1 MIQDAFVRQRAKQL
15 YWQGYPPAEIARL
28 MGISQNTIYSWKKR
42 DEWDET
48 PAIQRVTQSIDAR
61 LCQLTAKPTK
71 SGGDLKEMDALARQM
86 KKLTEGQT
94 AEPFSKKTRA
104 RKKKNHF
111 SDAQIAALREKIQDS
126 LAWHQQG
133 WFAQRGQRNRMILKS
148 RQIGATWY
156 FAREAL
162 LQALRDDVKHGYQR
176 NQIFLS
182 ASRRQAHQF
191 RGFIQKVAE
200 EVDVELKGG
209 DKILLSNGAELHFL
223 GTSAATAQS
232 YTGNL
237 FFDEFF
243 WVGNFANLRKVAG
256 AMATLKG
263 LTRTYFSTPS
273 SESHEAYPFWTG
285 KRWNEKRSKTSRVE
299 FDTSWK
305 ALNSGVLCPDKTWRQ
320 IVTLK
325 DVIDNGWE
333 YTDLEEIQDENTPD
347 EYTNLYMCEFVKEG
361 EAVFS
366 LNQLLACGADGYDD
380 WQDWKPYASRPLGDR
395 EVWIGY
401 DANGGSGNGDSGAIA
416 VVAPP
421 LITGGKFRTI
431 ETRQLRGMEFEE
443 QAKVIEDMTLKYNVR
458 HIAIDGTGIGEAV
471 WQLVKKFFPAADCFI
486 MSLSSK
492 RTLVLKMQQVTRA
505 GRWEYDR
512 SEQALVSAFN
522 AVRKIT
528 TPGGQ
533 ITYDTD
539 RARGVS
545 HGDLAWATMLAV
557 INEPIGR
564 ENGGGGGSVME
575 F

>member
-15 YWQGYPPAEIARL
+15 YWQGYPPAEISRL
-28 MGISQNTIYSWKKR
+28 MGISQNTVYSWKKR
-42 DEWDET
+42 DDWDET

-61 LCQLTAKPTK
+61 LCQLTMKPTK
-71 SGGDLKEMDALARQM
+71 TGGDLKEIDALTRQV
-86 KKLTEGQT
+86 KKLAEGQP
-94 AEPFSKKTRA
+94 AQPFKKARA
-104 RKKKNHF
+104 SKKKNHF
-111 SDAQIAALREKIQDS
+111 TEAQIAALREKIQDS

-133 WFAQRGQRNRMILKS
+133 WFEQRQQRNRMILKS

-285 KRWNEKRSKTSRVE
+285 KRWNEKRAKSSRVE

-305 ALNSGVLCPDKTWRQ
+305 TLNSGLLCPDKTWRQ

-325 DVIDNGWE
+325 DVIDHGWE
-333 YTDLEEIQDENTPD
+333 FTDLEEIQDENTPD

-361 EAVFS
+361 ESVFS
-366 LNQLLACGADGYDD
+366 LNQLLTCGADGYDD
-380 WQDWKPYASRPLGDR
+380 WQDWKPYAPRPLGDR

-401 DANGGSGNGDSGAIA
+401 DANGGSGNGDSGAVS
-416 VVAPP
+416 VVTPP
-421 LITGGKFRTI
+421 LVSGGKFRTI

-443 QAKVIEDMTLKYNVR
+443 QAKVIEDLTIKYNVR

-471 WQLVKKFFPAADCFI
+471 WQLVKKFFPAAVCFI

-492 RTLVLKMQQVTRA
+492 RTLVLKMQQVIRA

-528 TPGGQ
+528 TAGGQ

-545 HGDLAWATMLAV
+545 HGDLAWANMLAI
-557 INEPIGR
+557 INEPLGR
-564 ENGGGGGSVME
+564 ENGSGGGSVRE

>member
-1 MIQDAFVRQRAKQL
+1 M
-15 YWQGYPPAEIARL
+15 
-28 MGISQNTIYSWKKR
+28 
-42 DEWDET
+42 
-48 PAIQRVTQSIDAR
+48 
-61 LCQLTAKPTK
+61 
-71 SGGDLKEMDALARQM
+71 
-86 KKLTEGQT
+86 
-94 AEPFSKKTRA
+94 
-104 RKKKNHF
+104 
-111 SDAQIAALREKIQDS
+111 
-126 LAWHQQG
+126 
-133 WFAQRGQRNRMILKS
+133 
-148 RQIGATWY
+148 
-156 FAREAL
+156 
-162 LQALRDDVKHGYQR
+162 
-176 NQIFLS
+176 
-182 ASRRQAHQF
+182 
-191 RGFIQKVAE
+191 
-200 EVDVELKGG
+200 
-209 DKILLSNGAELHFL
+209 SNGAELHFL

-285 KRWNEKRSKTSRVE
+285 KRWNEKRAKSSRVD

-305 ALNSGVLCPDKTWRQ
+305 TLNSGLLCPDKTWRQ

-325 DVIDNGWE
+325 DVIDHGWE
-333 YTDLEEIQDENTPD
+333 FTDLEEIQDENTPD

-361 EAVFS
+361 ESVFS
-366 LNQLLACGADGYDD
+366 LNQLLMCGADGYDD
-380 WQDWKPYASRPLGDR
+380 WQDWKPYAPRPLGDR

-401 DANGGSGNGDSGAIA
+401 DANGSGGNGDSGAVS

-421 LITGGKFRTI
+421 LVSGGKFRTI
-431 ETRQLRGMEFEE
+431 ETRQLRGLEFED
-443 QAKVIEDMTLKYNVR
+443 QAKVIEDLTMKYNVR
-458 HIAIDGTGIGEAV
+458 HIAIDGTGGFGEAV
-471 WQLVKKFFPAADCFI
+471 WLLVKKFFPAAVCFM
-486 MSLSSK
+486 MSISSK
-492 RTLVLKMQQVTRA
+492 RTLVLKMQQVIRA

-545 HGDLAWATMLAV
+545 HGDLAWANMLAV
-557 INEPIGR
+557 INEPLGR
-564 ENGGGGGSVME
+564 ENGSGGGSVRE

>member
-1 MIQDAFVRQRAKQL
+1 MTKENTVTLTRWISRGDEDIKTVTITDEVKQAGTLRGLRLVNVMNMDVDSISTLLTRCTSPRLKLKEISEMETSDFVEL
-15 YWQGYPPAEIARL
+15 CEVL
-28 MGISQNTIYSWKKR
+28 
-42 DEWDET
+42 T
-48 PAIQRVTQSIDAR
+48 PFLAP
-61 LCQLTAKPTK
+61 KEPGTK
-71 SGGDLKEMDALARQM
+71 SE
-86 KKLTEGQT
+86 TET
-94 AEPFSKKTRA
+94 ES
-104 RKKKNHF
+104 
-111 SDAQIAALREKIQDS
+111 E
-126 LAWHQQG
+126 
-133 WFAQRGQRNRMILKS
+133 
-148 RQIGATWY
+148 
-156 FAREAL
+156 
-162 LQALRDDVKHGYQR
+162 YQR

-191 RGFIQKVAE
+191 RGFIQKIAE

-285 KRWNEKRSKTSRVE
+285 KRWNEKRAKPSRVD

-305 ALNSGVLCPDKTWRQ
+305 TLNSGLLCPDKTWRQ

-325 DVIDNGWE
+325 DVIDHGWE
-333 YTDLEEIQDENTPD
+333 FTDLEEIQDENTPD
-347 EYTNLYMCEFVKEG
+347 EYTNLYMCEFVREG

-366 LNQLLACGADGYDD
+366 LNQLLTCGADGYDD
-380 WQDWKPYASRPLGDR
+380 WQDWKPYAPRPLGDR

-401 DANGGSGNGDSGAIA
+401 DANGGSGNGDSGAVS

-421 LITGGKFRTI
+421 LVSGGKFRTI

-443 QAKVIEDMTLKYNVR
+443 QAKVIEDLTIKYNVR

-471 WQLVKKFFPAADCFI
+471 WQLVKKFFPAAVCFI

-492 RTLVLKMQQVTRA
+492 RTLVLKMQQVIRA

-528 TPGGQ
+528 TPGGMV
-533 ITYDTD
+533 TYDTD

-545 HGDLAWATMLAV
+545 HGDLAWANMLAV
-557 INEPIGR
+557 INEPLGR
-564 ENGGGGGSVME
+564 ENGSGGGSVRE

>member
-15 YWQGYPPAEIARL
+15 YWQGYPPAEISRL
-28 MGISQNTIYSWKKR
+28 MGISQNTVYSWKKR
-42 DEWDET
+42 DDWDET

-61 LCQLTAKPTK
+61 LCQLTMKPTK
-71 SGGDLKEMDALARQM
+71 TGGDLKEIDALTRQV
-86 KKLTEGQT
+86 KKLAEGQPVQ
-94 AEPFSKKTRA
+94 PFRKARA
-104 RKKKNHF
+104 GKKKNHF
-111 SDAQIAALREKIQDS
+111 TEAQIAALREKIQDS

-133 WFAQRGQRNRMILKS
+133 WFEQRQQRNRMILKS

-285 KRWNEKRSKTSRVE
+285 KRWNEKRAKSSRVD

-305 ALNSGVLCPDKTWRQ
+305 TLNSGLLCPDKTWRQ

-325 DVIDNGWE
+325 DVIDHGWE
-333 YTDLEEIQDENTPD
+333 FTDLEEIQDENTPD

-366 LNQLLACGADGYDD
+366 LNQLLSCGADGYDD
-380 WQDWKPYASRPLGDR
+380 WQDWKPYAPRPLGDR

-401 DANGGSGNGDSGAIA
+401 DANGSSGNGDSGAVS

-421 LITGGKFRTI
+421 LVSGGKFRTI

-443 QAKVIEDMTLKYNVR
+443 QAKVIEDLTMKYNVR

-471 WQLVKKFFPAADCFI
+471 WQLVKKFFPAAVCFI

-492 RTLVLKMQQVTRA
+492 RTLVLKMQQVIRA

-528 TPGGQ
+528 TAGGQ

-545 HGDLAWATMLAV
+545 HGDLAWANMLAV
-557 INEPIGR
+557 INEPLGR
-564 ENGGGGGSVME
+564 ENGGGSSFVME

>member
-71 SGGDLKEMDALARQM
+71 SGGDLKEMDALTRQM
-86 KKLTEGQT
+86 KKLSEGQQ
-94 AEPFSKKTRA
+94 AEPFKKTRTG
-104 RKKKNHF
+104 KKKNHF
-111 SDAQIAALREKIQDS
+111 TEAQITALREKIQDS

-285 KRWNEKRSKTSRVE
+285 KRWNEKRKKTSRVE

-320 IVTLK
+320 IVTLQ
-325 DVIDNGWE
+325 DVIDHGWE
-333 YTDLEEIQDENTPD
+333 FTDLEEIQDENTPD

-361 EAVFS
+361 EAVFT
-366 LNQLLACGADGYDD
+366 LNQLLACSADGYDD
-380 WQDWKPYASRPLGDR
+380 WQDWKPYAARPLGDR

-401 DANGGSGNGDSGAIA
+401 DANGSSGNGDSGAIS

-421 LITGGKFRTI
+421 LVTGGKFRTI
-431 ETRQLRGMEFEE
+431 ETRQLRGLEFEE
-443 QAKVIEDMTLKYNVR
+443 QAKVIEELTFKYNVR
-458 HIAIDGTGIGEAV
+458 HIAIDGTGGFGEAV
-471 WQLVKKFFPAADCFI
+471 WQLVKKFFPAAVCFM

-492 RTLVLKMQQVTRA
+492 RTLVLKMQQVIRA

-522 AVRKIT
+522 AVRKII

-539 RARGVS
+539 RARGIN
-545 HGDLAWATMLAV
+545 HGDLAWANMLAI

>member
-15 YWQGYPPAEIARL
+15 YWQGYPPAEISRL
-28 MGISQNTIYSWKKR
+28 MGISQNTVYSWKKR
-42 DEWDET
+42 DDWDET

-61 LCQLTAKPTK
+61 LCQLTMKPTK
-71 SGGDLKEMDALARQM
+71 TGGDLKEIDALTRQV
-86 KKLTEGQT
+86 KKLAEGQP
-94 AEPFSKKTRA
+94 AQPFKKARA
-104 RKKKNHF
+104 SKKKNHF
-111 SDAQIAALREKIQDS
+111 TEAQIAALREKIQDS

-133 WFAQRGQRNRMILKS
+133 WFEQRQQRNRMILKS

-285 KRWNEKRSKTSRVE
+285 KRWNERRAKSSRVE

-305 ALNSGVLCPDKTWRQ
+305 TLNSGLLCPDKTWRQ

-325 DVIDNGWE
+325 DVIDHGWE
-333 YTDLEEIQDENTPD
+333 FTDLEEIQDENTPD

-361 EAVFS
+361 ESVFS
-366 LNQLLACGADGYDD
+366 LNQLLTCGADGYDD
-380 WQDWKPYASRPLGDR
+380 WQDWKPYAPRPLGDR

-401 DANGGSGNGDSGAIA
+401 DANGGSGNGDSGAVS
-416 VVAPP
+416 VVTPP
-421 LITGGKFRTI
+421 LVSGGKFRTI

-443 QAKVIEDMTLKYNVR
+443 QAKVIEDLTIKYNVR

-471 WQLVKKFFPAADCFI
+471 WQLVKKFFPAAVCFI

-492 RTLVLKMQQVTRA
+492 RTLVLKMQQVIRA

-528 TPGGQ
+528 TAGGQ

-545 HGDLAWATMLAV
+545 HGDLAWANMLAI
-557 INEPIGR
+557 INEPLGR
-564 ENGGGGGSVME
+564 ENGSGGGSVRE

>member
-28 MGISQNTIYSWKKR
+28 MGISQNTVYSWKKR

-61 LCQLTAKPTK
+61 LCQTAMKPTK
-71 SGGDLKEMDALARQM
+71 TGGDLKEIDALTRQV
-86 KKLTEGQT
+86 KKLAEGQP
-94 AEPFSKKTRA
+94 AQPFKKARA
-104 RKKKNHF
+104 GKKKNHF
-111 SDAQIAALREKIQDS
+111 TEAQIAALREKIQDS

-133 WFAQRGQRNRMILKS
+133 WFEQRQQRNRMILKS

-191 RGFIQKVAE
+191 RGFIQKIAE

-285 KRWNEKRSKTSRVE
+285 KRWNEKRAKSSRVD

-305 ALNSGVLCPDKTWRQ
+305 TLNSGLLCPDKTWRQ

-325 DVIDNGWE
+325 DVIDHGWE
-333 YTDLEEIQDENTPD
+333 FTDPEEIQDENTPD

-361 EAVFS
+361 ESVFS
-366 LNQLLACGADGYDD
+366 LNQLLMCGADGYDD
-380 WQDWKPYASRPLGDR
+380 WQDWKPYAPRPLGDR

-401 DANGGSGNGDSGAIA
+401 DANGSGGNGDSGAVS

-421 LITGGKFRTI
+421 LVSGGKFRTI
-431 ETRQLRGMEFEE
+431 ETRQLRGLEFED
-443 QAKVIEDMTLKYNVR
+443 QAKVIEDLTMKYNVR
-458 HIAIDGTGIGEAV
+458 HIAIDGTGGFGEAV
-471 WQLVKKFFPAADCFI
+471 WLLVKKFFPAAVCFM
-486 MSLSSK
+486 MSISSK
-492 RTLVLKMQQVTRA
+492 RTLVLKMQQVIRA

-564 ENGGGGGSVME
+564 ESGGGGSSVME

>member
-71 SGGDLKEMDALARQM
+71 SGGDLKEMDALTRQM
-86 KKLTEGQT
+86 KKLSEGQQ
-94 AEPFSKKTRA
+94 AEPFKKTRTG
-104 RKKKNHF
+104 KKKNHF
-111 SDAQIAALREKIQDS
+111 TEAQIAALREKIQDS

-243 WVGNFANLRKVAG
+243 WVANFANLRKVAG

-285 KRWNEKRSKTSRVE
+285 KRWNEKRKKTSRIE

-320 IVTLK
+320 IVTLQ
-325 DVIDNGWE
+325 DVIDHGWE
-333 YTDLEEIQDENTPD
+333 FTDLEEIQDENTPD

-361 EAVFS
+361 EAVFT
-366 LNQLLACGADGYDD
+366 LNQLLACSADGYDD
-380 WQDWKPYASRPLGDR
+380 WQDWKPYAARPLGDR

-401 DANGGSGNGDSGAIA
+401 DANGGTGNGDSGAIS
-416 VVAPP
+416 VIAPP

-443 QAKVIEDMTLKYNVR
+443 QAKVIEDLTFKYNVR

-471 WQLVKKFFPAADCFI
+471 WQLVKKFFPAAVCFI

-492 RTLVLKMQQVTRA
+492 RTLVLKMQQVIRA

-545 HGDLAWATMLAV
+545 HGDLAWSTMLAV